1 MTDGDR
7 KAKAIDNGDVGDVF
21 RALTDVRRER
31 FAGLFG
37 LPVDCLGEMR
47 CVAAMVADLP
57 PRPHCVIASHA
68 VPYGRI
74 FRQWDTRGRLLIWA
88 NRGEFADIPT
98 RTPGYA
104 IAPGSLDASLLSA
117 IPVVFA

>member
-1 MTDGDR
+1 MIDG
-7 KAKAIDNGDVGDVF
+7 VDVF
-21 RALTDVRRER
+21 RDLRR
-31 FAGLFG
+31 FAAI
-37 LPVDCLGEMR
+37 VSQ
-47 CVAAMVADLP
+47 LP

-88 NRGEFADIPT
+88 NRGEVADIPS
-98 RTPGYA
+98 RAPGYA
-104 IAPGSLDASLLSA
+104 IAPGSLDAALLSA